1 MRLSSK
7 LSYTVW
13 RWMSLQGSRWVLALW
28 SAPGD
33 NVCGWTPREPAVQ
46 AAPTQPS
53 GSRFILRRA
62 HSPVLRA
69 CFLQS
74 SFHPKPRGGLGSAGR
89 RQEQELRRNGR
100 GKEAADGRSIRDSGK
115 SNFLGLAKEVAG
127 RGGGVT
133 GQRTGRGS
141 APPRTKPG
149 VETQHPHLGAF
160 TLVSDLAPSPEP
172 RKSSG

>member
-1 MRLSSK
+1 MRVDPSGACRPGGP
-7 LSYTVW
+7 YTALW
-13 RWMSLQGSRWVLALW
+13 LPFHPQKGSLAL
-28 SAPGD
+28 
-33 NVCGWTPREPAVQ
+33 
-46 AAPTQPS
+46 
-53 GSRFILRRA
+53 
-62 HSPVLRA
+62 PVLRA

-100 GKEAADGRSIRDSGK
+100 GEEAADGRSIRDSGK

-160 TLVSDLAPSPEP
+160 TLVSDLSPSPEP